1 MGRLANPRHERI
13 AQAFHKLGC
22 ARHAYLAAGYKA
34 AGPRA
39 PGLAS
44 PRDTNASRLLKN
56 AQVKTR
62 LSEIAAMA
70 ANRHQITVD
79 SLLADLESDRQLAHR
94 EGQSG
99 GAVGATM
106 AKARLL
112 GLVIDRKESGQPG
125 EFANLQSVQ
134 EVIAAV
140 RRDLGDDMAAALE
153 RILVQSEQVRP
164 DLPESDTAH

>member
-1 MGRLANPRHERI
+1 
-13 AQAFHKLGC
+13 
-22 ARHAYLAAGYKA
+22 
-34 AGPRA
+34 
-39 PGLAS
+39 
-44 PRDTNASRLLKN
+44 
-56 AQVKTR
+56 
-62 LSEIAAMA
+62 MA

-112 GLVIDRKESGQPG
+112 GLVVERKESGSPG
-125 EFANLQSVQ
+125 DFANLQSVQ

-140 RRDLGDDMAAALE
+140 AKELGPETAAALAKVLQPDQE
-153 RILVQSEQVRP
+153 VKP
-164 DLPESDTAH
+164 DLPLSDTAH